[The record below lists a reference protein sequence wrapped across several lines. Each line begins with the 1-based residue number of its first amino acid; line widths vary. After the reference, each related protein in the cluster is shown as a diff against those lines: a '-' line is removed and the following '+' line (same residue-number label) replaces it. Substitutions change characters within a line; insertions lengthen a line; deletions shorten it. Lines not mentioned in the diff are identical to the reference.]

1 MDFTLRQLQVFVEAA
16 RDENFR
22 TTADRLGISQPSVSN
37 HILALERKT
46 GTRLFERDRG
56 TTARLSPLGKEL
68 LEQAKILLREAS
80 KLQPDDEASAL
91 GQTTLRVAAGT
102 YLVDRWI
109 RPQLPNFH
117 LLADAAN
124 LEFLRVASVTEM
136 VSQLRKGQADV
147 AFYTGEPATARGIT
161 VERLRKVTVGL
172 YATPPVARD
181 AMASGIGTAP
191 FLMTPADS
199 ESEQWQR
206 QILGELGIFPSN
218 VVARSQYPDVQ
229 LELARKGAG
238 IAILFDEEADD
249 DVAAGKLVRLACEFA
264 PGYRCMLYQDRITNP
279 RKLRAVEFLRELLS
293 NAR

>member
-1 MDFTLRQLQVFVEAA
+1 MDFTIRQLQVFVEAA

-22 TTADRLGISQPSVSN
+22 TTADRLGISQPSISN

-56 TTARLSPLGKEL
+56 MAARLSPLGKEL
-68 LEQAKILLREAS
+68 LEQAKVLLREAS
-80 KLQPDDEASAL
+80 KLQPDDEASAI
-91 GQTTLRVAAGT
+91 GQATLRVAAGT

-117 LLADAAN
+117 LLADVAN
-124 LEFLRVASVTEM
+124 LEFLRVASVNEM
-136 VSQLRKGQADV
+136 ISQLRKGQADV
-147 AFYTGEPATARGIT
+147 AFYTGQPTAARGIS

-172 YATPPVARD
+172 YAAPAVARD
-181 AMASGIGTAP
+181 AADTGLDQAP

-199 ESEQWQR
+199 ESELWQR
-206 QILGELGIFPSN
+206 TILSELNIFPAN

-229 LELARKGAG
+229 LELTRKGAG
-238 IAILFDEEADD
+238 IAILFDEEARE
-249 DVAAGKLVRLACEFA
+249 DVAAGKLVRLGYEFA

-279 RKLRAVEFLRELLS
+279 RKLRAVEFLKELLS
-293 NAR
+293 NVQ

>member
-1 MDFTLRQLQVFVEAA
+1 MDFTIRQLQVFVEAA

-22 TTADRLGISQPSVSN
+22 TTADRLGISQPSISN

-56 TTARLSPLGKEL
+56 MAARLSPRGKEL

-80 KLQPDDEASAL
+80 KLQPDDEMSGI
-91 GQTTLRVAAGT
+91 GQATLRVAAGT

-124 LEFLRVASVTEM
+124 LEFLRVASVSEM
-136 VSQLRKGQADV
+136 ISQLRKGHADV
-147 AFYTGEPATARGIT
+147 AFYTGQPATLRGIS

-172 YATPPVARD
+172 YAAPEVAD
-181 AMASGIGTAP
+181 AAADTGLDKAP

-199 ESEQWQR
+199 ESELWQR
-206 QILGELGIFPSN
+206 QILGELNIFPAN

-238 IAILFDEEADD
+238 IAILFDEEAREDI
-249 DVAAGKLVRLACEFA
+249 AAGRLVRLEYEFA

-279 RKLRAVEFLRELLS
+279 RKLRAADFLKELLS
-293 NAR
+293 NVR

>member
-1 MDFTLRQLQVFVEAA
+1 MDFTIRQLQVFVEAA

-22 TTADRLGISQPSVSN
+22 TTADRLGISQPSMSN

-56 TTARLSPLGKEL
+56 MAARLSPLGKEL
-68 LEQAKILLREAS
+68 LEQAKVLLREAS
-80 KLQPDDEASAL
+80 KLQPDDEASAI
-91 GQTTLRVAAGT
+91 GQATLRVAAGT

-117 LLADAAN
+117 LLADVAN
-124 LEFLRVASVTEM
+124 LEFLRVASVNEM
-136 VSQLRKGQADV
+136 ISQLRKGQADV
-147 AFYTGEPATARGIT
+147 AFYTGQPAAARGIS
-161 VERLRKVTVGL
+161 VERLRRVTVGL
-172 YATPPVARD
+172 YATPAVAAEAAD
-181 AMASGIGTAP
+181 TGLDNAP

-199 ESEQWQR
+199 ESELWQR
-206 QILGELGIFPSN
+206 TILSELNIFPAN

-238 IAILFDEEADD
+238 IAILFDEEARE
-249 DVAAGKLVRLACEFA
+249 DVAAGKLVRLGYEFA

-279 RKLRAVEFLRELLS
+279 RKLRAVEFLKELLS
-293 NAR
+293 NVQ

>member
-1 MDFTLRQLQVFVEAA
+1 MDFTIRQLQVFVEAA

-22 TTADRLGISQPSVSN
+22 TTADRLGISQPSISN

-56 TTARLSPLGKEL
+56 MAARLSPLGKEL

-80 KLQPDDEASAL
+80 KLQPDDDISGI
-91 GQTTLRVAAGT
+91 GQATLRVAAGT

-117 LLADAAN
+117 LLADVAN
-124 LEFLRVASVTEM
+124 LEFLRVASVNEM
-136 VSQLRKGQADV
+136 ISQLRKGQADV
-147 AFYTGEPATARGIT
+147 AFYTGQPAAARGIS
-161 VERLRKVTVGL
+161 VERLRRVTVGL
-172 YATPPVARD
+172 YATPAVAAEAAD
-181 AMASGIGTAP
+181 TGLDNAP

-199 ESEQWQR
+199 ESELWQR
-206 QILGELGIFPSN
+206 TILSELNIFPAN

-238 IAILFDEEADD
+238 IAILFDEEARE
-249 DVAAGKLVRLACEFA
+249 DVVAGKLVRLGYEFA

-279 RKLRAVEFLRELLS
+279 RKLRAVEFLKELLS
-293 NAR
+293 SVQ